1 MEFLNFRELEI
12 IYALLEDEIN
22 NRLSKRIKEWEEL
35 EWGDLG
41 DIQNM
46 FLNKE
51 SFKQIQKDNIK
62 NWKEQMQEMS
72 ILQDKIEKYMNEE

>member
-12 IYALLEDEIN
+12 IYTLLEDEIN

-35 EWGDLG
+35 EWNDLG
-41 DIQNM
+41 DMQNM

-51 SFKQIQKDNIK
+51 SFKQIQKDNIE

>member
-1 MEFLNFRELEI
+1 MKFLNFEELEI

-22 NRLSKRIKEWEEL
+22 RLSERIKEWEEL
-35 EWGDLG
+35 EWYDLG
-41 DIQNM
+41 DMQNM

-62 NWKEQMQEMS
+62 NWKEQMQEMNT
-72 ILQDKIEKYMNEE
+72 LQDKIEKYMNEE

>member
-12 IYALLEDEIN
+12 IYTLLEDEIN

-35 EWGDLG
+35 EWDDLG
-41 DIQNM
+41 DMQNM

-51 SFKQIQKDNIK
+51 SFKQIQKDNIE

-72 ILQDKIEKYMNEE
+72 TLQDKIEKYMNEE

>member
-1 MEFLNFRELEI
+1 MELLNFRELEI
-12 IYALLEDEIN
+12 IYTLLEDEIN

-41 DIQNM
+41 DMQNM

-51 SFKQIQKDNIK
+51 SFKQIQKDNIE

-72 ILQDKIEKYMNEE
+72 TLQDKIEKYMNEE

>member
-12 IYALLEDEIN
+12 IYTLLEDEIN

-35 EWGDLG
+35 EWDDLG
-41 DIQNM
+41 NMQNM

-51 SFKQIQKDNIK
+51 SFKQIQKDNIE

>member
-1 MEFLNFRELEI
+1 MEFLNFEELET
-12 IYALLEDEIN
+12 IYSLLGDEL

-35 EWGDLG
+35 KWDNLG
-41 DIQNM
+41 GMQNM

-51 SFKQIQKDNIK
+51 SFEQVQKGNIA

-72 ILQDKIEKYMNEE
+72 ALQDKIEKYMNEE